1 MENTD
6 NQEDII
12 EDIVESDLLSL
23 EQGEVEES
31 VSEDVEEIAEGG
43 KTTSEES
50 ELKKA
55 KANEGAHEDEED
67 EDEEDADPKP
77 KKAKATEGAHE
88 DEEEEEEEV
97 KEDLEIE
104 DDAVEDYLKERRQA
118 RAAEEVTEEAAEEVT
133 EEAAEEAAEEVTEEA
148 AEEVTEEAAE
158 EAAEEEEEVV
168 EDTITSEDLTRLV
181 EDEEGLT
188 PEFKAKAALIFEA
201 EVRTKVEEVTEQ
213 LKAEHDAKLSEEVEA
228 INETLTNQIDAYLTY
243 AVEEWINENEVAI
256 ESSLRTSIAENFM
269 TSLKA
274 LFVENYVDVPESKV
288 DLFDELEEQT
298 EQLKE
303 DLAKANNI
311 AESLAD
317 RIDELSREKILGEA
331 TKDLAETQA
340 AKLLKLAE
348 GVEYN
353 EEFTKNVET
362 LKKFYFTGE
371 GETLTEESLETE
383 DETVETIV
391 EGADVEEET
400 SEAPVDNTMAKYLET
415 LGRLEKSST

>member
-118 RAAEEVTEEAAEEVT
+118 R
-133 EEAAEEAAEEVTEEA
+133 A

>member
-88 DEEEEEEEV
+88 DEEEEEEV

-148 AEEVTEEAAE
+148 AEEAA
-158 EAAEEEEEVV
+158 EEEVV

-400 SEAPVDNTMAKYLET
+400 SEAPVDKTMAAYLET